1 MSNRKDVISAMK
13 VPDSEPLANY
23 EYLIVNDQ
31 WKQEWEKGVQVPVN
45 PDSLPEPTVYVL
57 SEPIMP
63 PSHDFKLSKNRFLRI
78 SKDDTYSSDLHC
90 LTNVVTQ
97 AENTCAYDNDP
108 VDKSSLQ
115 LLNSD
120 RKQYGSYSITET
132 QFERVIEEL
141 EIRCW
146 KQIQVILKNEESL
159 GIDYDENVICD
170 VCRSPDSEE
179 ANEMVFCDNC
189 NICVNQAC

>member
-1 MSNRKDVISAMK
+1 MSFTAHMIKDVISAMK

-78 SKDDTYSSDLHC
+78 SKDDTYSNDLHC

-97 AENTCAYDNDP
+97 AENTCA
-108 VDKSSLQ
+108 
-115 LLNSD
+115 
-120 RKQYGSYSITET
+120 
-132 QFERVIEEL
+132 
-141 EIRCW
+141 
-146 KQIQVILKNEESL
+146 
-159 GIDYDENVICD
+159 
-170 VCRSPDSEE
+170 
-179 ANEMVFCDNC
+179 
-189 NICVNQAC
+189 